1 MSEASR
7 GRLVLVLLLGSLSA
21 FAPLSV
27 DMYLPA
33 FPAIGAH
40 YGAGPGGV
48 QATLAAFFA
57 GFALGQVVV
66 GPLADRF
73 GRRPP
78 LLWGLAIFVL
88 ASAGCA
94 LAPSIEWLTALRFLQ
109 AAAACAG
116 MVVARAVVRDLF
128 PPAEAAAV
136 MARLMLVTGVAPML
150 APLLGG
156 WLLLVADWQAIFWTL
171 SGLGA
176 AALLASATALPE
188 TSGRGANSL
197 RPAAVLAAYA
207 AIGREPLFWRPAFA
221 GAAAIGGMFAYIAAS
236 PFVLIEGFGVAPA
249 NFGWF
254 FGANAAAL
262 VAGAQAAPRL
272 SRRIGP
278 AAVLRG
284 ATLALALVAALLL
297 AAALAGAGLW
307 PIAAL
312 LCAYLG
318 ALGLVLPNSSAL
330 AMAPFGQAAGSASA
344 LLGLIQ
350 FGLGGFIAAGLGAVG
365 ATAAWPMALAM
376 AGLAAAGAALARRV

>member
-1 MSEASR
+1 LREAPAK
-7 GRLVLVLLLGSLSA
+7 RLVLVLLLGSLSA

-40 YGAGPGGV
+40 FSAGPGGV

-78 LLWGLAIFVL
+78 LLWGLAIFVA

-150 APLLGG
+150 APLFGG
-156 WLLLVADWQAIFWTL
+156 WLLLVADWHAIFWTL
-171 SGLGA
+171 AILGA
-176 AALLASATALPE
+176 AALAASARFLPE
-188 TSGRGANSL
+188 TAGSGSNSL
-197 RPAAVLAAYA
+197 KPGAVLTAYA
-207 AIGREPLFWRPAFA
+207 TIGREPRFWRPAVA
-221 GAAAIGGMFAYIAAS
+221 GASAIGGMFAYIAAS
-236 PFVLIEGFGVAPA
+236 PFVLIEGFGVAPE

-262 VAGAQAAPRL
+262 VAGAQLGPRFA
-272 SRRIGP
+272 RRHGP

-284 ATLALALVAALLL
+284 ATLALAVIAALLL
-297 AAALAGAGLW
+297 ATALAGAGLW

-312 LCAYLG
+312 LCLYLG

-330 AMAPFGQAAGSASA
+330 AMAPFGHAAGSASA

-365 ATAAWPMALAM
+365 ATEAWPMALAM
-376 AGLAAAGAALARRV
+376 AGLAAAGAALARRA

>member
-1 MSEASR
+1 
-7 GRLVLVLLLGSLSA
+7 VLVLLLGSMSA

-33 FPAIGAH
+33 FPAIGA
-40 YGAGPGGV
+40 YFGIGAGGV
-48 QATLAAFFA
+48 QGTLAAFFA

-78 LLWGLAIFVL
+78 LLAGLAVFVA

-128 PPAEAAAV
+128 PPAEASAM

-150 APLLGG
+150 APLFGG

-171 SGLGA
+171 AGLGA
-176 AALLASATALPE
+176 LALLASATHLPE
-188 TSGRGANSL
+188 TGGRGANSL
-197 RPAAVLAAYA
+197 RPGAVLAAYV
-207 AIGREPLFWRPAFA
+207 AIGREPRFWRPAVA
-221 GAAAIGGMFAYIAAS
+221 GASAIGGMFAYIAAS

-262 VAGAQAAPRL
+262 VAGAQLGPRL
-272 SRRIGP
+272 ARRHGP

-284 ATLALALVAALLL
+284 ATAALAAIATALL
-297 AAALAGAGLW
+297 AASLAGAGLW
-307 PIAAL
+307 PVAGL
-312 LCAYLG
+312 LCLYLG
-318 ALGLVLPNSSAL
+318 ALGLVLPNSAAL

-376 AGLAAAGAALARRV
+376 AGLAATGALLARRV

>member
-1 MSEASR
+1 MREVPRA
-7 GRLVLVLLLGSLSA
+7 RLVLVLLLGSLSA

-40 YGAGPGGV
+40 YAAGPGAV

-78 LLWGLAIFVL
+78 LLAGLALFVA

-109 AAAACAG
+109 AAAACTCL
-116 MVVARAVVRDLF
+116 VVARAVVRDLF
-128 PPAEAAAV
+128 PPAEGAAM

-150 APLLGG
+150 APLFGG
-156 WLLLVADWQAIFWTL
+156 WLLLVADWSAIFWTL
-171 SGLGA
+171 AGLGA
-176 AALLASATALPE
+176 LALLASATSLPE
-188 TSGRGANSL
+188 TSGPGANSL
-197 RPAAVLAAYA
+197 RPAAVLTAYV
-207 AIGREPLFWRPAFA
+207 AIAREPRFWRPAVA
-221 GAAAIGGMFAYIAAS
+221 GACAIGGMFAYIAAS

-262 VAGAQAAPRL
+262 VAGAQLGPRL
-272 SRRIGP
+272 SRRLGP

-284 ATLALALVAALLL
+284 ATLALAAIAVLLL

-307 PIAAL
+307 PVAAL

-318 ALGLVLPNSSAL
+318 ALGLVLPNASAL
-330 AMAPFGQAAGSASA
+330 AMAPFAQAAGSASA

-376 AGLAAAGAALARRV
+376 AGLATAGAALARRV

>member
-1 MSEASR
+1 
-7 GRLVLVLLLGSLSA
+7 VLVLLLGSLSA

-33 FPAIGAH
+33 FPAIGANFGT
-40 YGAGPGGV
+40 GAGAV
-48 QATLAAFFA
+48 QGTLAAFFA

-78 LLWGLAIFVL
+78 LLWGLAIFVA

-94 LAPSIEWLTALRFLQ
+94 LAPSIEWLVALRFLQ

-128 PPAEAAAV
+128 PPAEASAM

-150 APLLGG
+150 APLFGG

-171 SGLGA
+171 AALGA
-176 AALLASATALPE
+176 LALLASATHLPE
-188 TSGRGANSL
+188 TAGRGANSL
-197 RPAAVLAAYA
+197 RPGAVLAAYL
-207 AIGREPLFWRPAFA
+207 AIGRDPRFWRPAFA
-221 GAAAIGGMFAYIAAS
+221 GASAIGGMFAYIAAS
-236 PFVLIEGFGVAPA
+236 PFVLIAGFGVAPEH
-249 NFGWF
+249 FGWF

-262 VAGAQAAPRL
+262 VAGAQLGPRL
-272 SRRIGP
+272 ARRHGP
-278 AAVLRG
+278 AAVLRR
-284 ATLALALVAALLL
+284 ATAALAAIAALLL
-297 AAALAGAGLW
+297 AASLAGAGLW
-307 PIAAL
+307 PVAAL
-312 LCAYLG
+312 LLAYLG

-330 AMAPFGQAAGSASA
+330 AMAPFGHAAGSASA

-350 FGLGGFIAAGLGAVG
+350 FGLGGFIAAGLGAAG
-365 ATAAWPMALAM
+365 ATAVWPMALAM
-376 AGLAAAGAALARRV
+376 AGLAAAGATLARRV

>member
-1 MSEASR
+1 MREAA
-7 GRLVLVLLLGSLSA
+7 GNRLVLVLLLGSLSA

-40 YGAGPGGV
+40 YAAGPGAV

-78 LLWGLAIFVL
+78 LLAGLAVFVV

-94 LAPSIEWLTALRFLQ
+94 LAPSIEWLVALRFLQ

-128 PPAEAAAV
+128 PPAEASAM

-150 APLLGG
+150 APLFGG

-171 SGLGA
+171 AALGA
-176 AALLASATALPE
+176 LALLASATRLPE
-188 TSGRGANSL
+188 TAGRGANSL
-197 RPAAVLAAYA
+197 KPAAVLAAYV
-207 AIGREPLFWRPAFA
+207 AIARESRFWRPAVA
-221 GAAAIGGMFAYIAAS
+221 GASAIGGMFAYIAAS
-236 PFVLIEGFGVAPA
+236 PFVLIEGFGVAPEH
-249 NFGWF
+249 FGWF

-262 VAGAQAAPRL
+262 VAGAQLGPRL
-272 SRRIGP
+272 ARRHGP

-284 ATLALALVAALLL
+284 ATASLAAIAALLL

-307 PIAAL
+307 PITAL
-312 LCAYLG
+312 LFAYLG
-318 ALGLVLPNSSAL
+318 ALGLVLPNTSAL
-330 AMAPFGQAAGSASA
+330 AMAPFGHAAGSASA
-344 LLGLIQ
+344 LLGLVQ
-350 FGLGGFIAAGLGAVG
+350 FSLGGVIAAGLGAVG
-365 ATAAWPMALAM
+365 ATDAWPMALAM